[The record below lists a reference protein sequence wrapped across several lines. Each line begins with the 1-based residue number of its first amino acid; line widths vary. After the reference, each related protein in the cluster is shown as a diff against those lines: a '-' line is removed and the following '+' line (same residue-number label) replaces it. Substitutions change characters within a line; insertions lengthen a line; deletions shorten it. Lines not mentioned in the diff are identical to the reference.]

1 MIEKKDR
8 VSVQAKVFRE
18 HLEVKDCRFK
28 PRIFTKNSRF
38 HKKESERRAHSML
51 NG

>member
-8 VSVQAKVFRE
+8 VIGQAKVFRE

-28 PRIFTKNSRF
+28 PKIFTKNSRF
-38 HKKESERRAHSML
+38 NKKETKRRA
-51 NG
+51 